1 MQKFSDLTSGTLL
14 MVTLDFHPTGRHFL
28 QIPGPSPVPDRILR
42 AMSLPTIDHRGPEF
56 GVLGKRVLAAL
67 QQIFQ
72 TKQPV
77 IIYPASGT
85 GAWEAALTNVLSP
98 GDSVLMFETGHFAS
112 LWHKMALRLGV
123 KPEFL
128 AYTGK
133 DDKLPNAPGWRR
145 GVQASM
151 IEQRLKADT
160 QHAIKAVCVVHNETS
175 TGVTSD
181 IAAVRKAIDAAKHP
195 ALLMVDTISGLA
207 CADYRH
213 DEWGVDVT
221 ISGSQKGLM
230 LPPGISF
237 NAVSAKAIEASKS
250 AKLPKAFW
258 AWDEMIEAN
267 KGGYF
272 PYTPNTNLLYGLAEA
287 CDMLLAPEHGGL
299 PAVFA
304 RHQRWGEG
312 VRAAVKAWGL
322 EIQCA
327 DPAVYSPVLTG
338 VMMPDGVD
346 ADAVRKIVYERFDC
360 SLGMGL
366 GKVKG
371 KMFRIGHLGDCND
384 LTLIAAVAACEMGLK
399 LAGAKLAGSG
409 VQASMDFFASH
420 PARVPMQ
427 KAA

>member
-1 MQKFSDLTSGTLL
+1 ML
-14 MVTLDFHPTGRHFL
+14 TLDFHPTGRHFL

-56 GVLGKRVLAAL
+56 GVLGHRVLKGIAR
-67 QQIFQ
+67 IFQ
-72 TKQPV
+72 TKHPV
-77 IIYPASGT
+77 VIYPASGT
-85 GAWEAALTNVLSP
+85 GAWEAALCNVLSP
-98 GDSVLMFETGHFAS
+98 GDQVLMFETGHFAS
-112 LWHKMALRLGV
+112 LWNKMALRLGL

-128 AYTGK
+128 SFQGK
-133 DDKLPNAPGWRR
+133 DDKLPEAAGWRH
-145 GVQASM
+145 GVQADA
-151 IEQRLKADT
+151 IEARLKADT

-175 TGVTSD
+175 TGVTSN
-181 IAAVRKAIDAAKHP
+181 ILAVRKAIDAAKHP
-195 ALLMVDTISGLA
+195 ALLMVDSISGLA
-207 CADYRH
+207 SAEYKH

-237 NAVSAKAIEASKS
+237 NALSPKAIEVSKS

-258 AWDEMIEAN
+258 AWDEIVEMN
-267 KGGYF
+267 KTGYW

-299 PAVFA
+299 EGTFA
-304 RHQRWGEG
+304 RHRRWGEG
-312 VRAAVKAWGL
+312 VRSAVKAWGL
-322 EIQCA
+322 AIQCA

-346 ADAVRKIVYERFDC
+346 ADVVRRIIYERFDC
-360 SLGMGL
+360 SLGTGL

-384 LTLIAAVAACEMGLK
+384 LTLMGALAGCEMGLK
-399 LAGAKLAGSG
+399 LAGVKLAGSG
-409 VQASMDFFASH
+409 VQAAMEYFGSH
-420 PARVPMQ
+420 PAPVALQ